1 MVGAGGGLGGLALLV
16 VLAELV
22 ELGGDA
28 GYGAVSLRVAGGGQA
43 GLDRVLGPCACAGG
57 GGTG

>member
-1 MVGAGGGLGGLALLV
+1 MLKSAFSLRSSSKGQTLVWLPAWVVGAGGWLGGLALLV

-28 GYGAVSLRVAGGGQA
+28 G
-43 GLDRVLGPCACAGG
+43 
-57 GGTG
+57 